1 MSVFIDGSKKSTYLQ
16 ILCVLN
22 VCESVDVCLFVYVC
36 RSLCVCVCVCARSCA
51 CVRVCIACAN
61 TVKAGGNQI
70 GYDLG
75 WQVLRAIV
83 ITPVSVN
90 HISLCAHYLS
100 DGLGL

>member
-1 MSVFIDGSKKSTYLQ
+1 MCAC
-16 ILCVLN
+16 LCM
-22 VCESVDVCLFVYVC
+22 YAGA
-36 RSLCVCVCVCARSCA
+36 CVCVCVCVRACT

-90 HISLCAHYLS
+90 HISLCVLPHTLPV
-100 DGLGL
+100 